1 MAEMNIQFTW
11 LLLMFA
17 MVVAVIAQIRVSSAF
32 NKFSK
37 VRTRRGLTGAEV
49 AQEILANADIHD
61 VEVVRTES
69 FLGDHY
75 DPSKKRLCLSPG
87 VFDSESVAAVG
98 IAAHE
103 SGHAIQHQH
112 AYAPLKVRMAV
123 VPATMFA
130 SRLLPIAVI
139 GGLYLHIMG
148 FITLGIAVYAILTAF
163 QLITLP
169 VEFDASRRAKQIL
182 SRSGAVT
189 IDEAVGVNKVLN
201 AAALTYVAALLTS
214 LFYLLHFLAMR
225 DSRR

>member
-1 MAEMNIQFTW
+1 MTW

-32 NKFSK
+32 NRFSK

-49 AQEILANADIHD
+49 AQEILNGAGIHD
-61 VEVVRTES
+61 VEIRRTES

-75 DPSKKRLCLSPG
+75 DPSKKVLCLSPN
-87 VFDSESVAAVG
+87 VYDSESVAAVG
-98 IAAHE
+98 VAAHE
-103 SGHAIQHQH
+103 AGHAIQHQH
-112 AYAPLKVRMAV
+112 EYAPLKARMAV

-130 SRLLPIAVI
+130 SQLLPLVMI
-139 GGLYLHIMG
+139 GGFWFGIMG
-148 FITLGIAVYAILTAF
+148 FITLGIAVYAVLTAF

-182 SRSGAVT
+182 TRTGAVT
-189 IDEAVGVNKVLN
+189 MDEAAGVNRVLN
-201 AAALTYVAALLTS
+201 AAALTYVAAFLSS
-214 LFYLLHFLAMR
+214 LFHLLHLLAIR

>member
-1 MAEMNIQFTW
+1 MNIQITW
-11 LLLMFA
+11 LLLIFA

-32 NKFSK
+32 KKYSQ
-37 VRTRRGLTGAEV
+37 VRTRRSLSGAEV
-49 AQEILANADIHD
+49 AQEILDNAGIRD
-61 VEVVRTES
+61 VQIQRINS
-69 FLGDHY
+69 MLGDHY
-75 DPSKKRLCLSPG
+75 DPSKKVLCLSPG
-87 VFDSESVAAVG
+87 VYDSDSVAAVG

-103 SGHAIQHQH
+103 CGHAIQHQH
-112 AYAPLKVRMAV
+112 AYAPLKARMAV

-189 IDEAVGVNKVLN
+189 IDEAVGVDKVLN

>member
-1 MAEMNIQFTW
+1 MTW

-32 NKFSK
+32 NRFSK

-49 AQEILANADIHD
+49 AQEILNGAGIHD
-61 VEVVRTES
+61 VEIRRTES

-75 DPSKKRLCLSPG
+75 YPSKKVLCLSPN
-87 VFDSESVAAVG
+87 VYDSESVAAVG
-98 IAAHE
+98 VAAHE
-103 SGHAIQHQH
+103 AGHAIQHQH
-112 AYAPLKVRMAV
+112 EYAPLKARMAV

-130 SRLLPIAVI
+130 SQLLPLVMI
-139 GGLYLHIMG
+139 GGFWFGIMG
-148 FITLGIAVYAILTAF
+148 FITLGIAVYAVLTAF

-182 SRSGAVT
+182 TRTGAVT
-189 IDEAVGVNKVLN
+189 MDEAAGVNRVLN
-201 AAALTYVAALLTS
+201 AAALTYVAAFLSS
-214 LFYLLHFLAMR
+214 LFHLLHLLAIR